1 MNREIPFD
9 FIFDYLLPIKT
20 ITKPFF
26 GMFAV
31 YHGPKLLLLLRQRD
45 NEPDMN
51 GVWIATT
58 PDGLD
63 SLQEEFPALRCK
75 FSPKKGAKRKDGAS
89 WLVIPPD
96 EADLE
101 RTAISIC
108 DLIVHRDPRIGR
120 IPLLRAPRAPRA
132 PRSSPPRK
140 KS

>member
-51 GVWIATT
+51 GIWIATT
-58 PDGLD
+58 PDRG
-63 SLQEEFPALRCK
+63 E
-75 FSPKKGAKRKDGAS
+75 
-89 WLVIPPD
+89 
-96 EADLE
+96 
-101 RTAISIC
+101 
-108 DLIVHRDPRIGR
+108 
-120 IPLLRAPRAPRA
+120 
-132 PRSSPPRK
+132 
-140 KS
+140 

>member
-9 FIFDYLLPIKT
+9 FIFDYLLRIET
-20 ITKPFF
+20 DVKPFF

-31 YHGPKLLLLLRQRD
+31 YHGQKLLLLLRQRD
-45 NEPDMN
+45 NEPEMN
-51 GVWIATT
+51 GVWVATT

-63 SLQEEFPALRCK
+63 SLQQELPALHSM
-75 FSPKKGAKRKDGAS
+75 FSPKKGAKRKDGAA

-96 EADLE
+96 AADFE

-120 IPLLRAPRAPRA
+120 VPLPTRARR
-132 PRSSPPRK
+132 
-140 KS
+140 